1 MFFCLRSTLLITAA
15 VRNDK
20 LCIREPPG
28 TIIHQTETAKL
39 DRKNLK
45 NLKNPDCGR

>member
-1 MFFCLRSTLLITAA
+1 MLITAA

-20 LCIREPPG
+20 LCIREAPG
-28 TIIHQTETAKL
+28 TIIHKTETANL
-39 DRKNLK
+39 DRK